1 MLGIENLSVKLGR
14 KKILDNFSCTFAPG
28 VHGLLGP
35 NGAGKTTLMRCILGL
50 YPQKKGG
57 ITVDGDKVQA
67 VKAGYLPQKFGLFP
81 GMTVREGLRY
91 LGNARKIPKE
101 ELEQSIESVIE
112 EVNLTDKIDKKIS
125 SLSGGMVR
133 RLGIAQAFLGKPD
146 ILIFDEPTA
155 GLDPEER
162 LRFKNFVKKNKEGR
176 TIIISTH
183 IVSDVENLCD
193 HVEIIDQG
201 VLKKQGSCDEIREFA
216 KGKVYGIPETE
227 FPETPG
233 TCFVQE
239 EYEEGHK
246 KMLRVLMPEGAPY
259 ETLPAEFEDGYLC
272 ILKGIL

>member
-1 MLGIENLSVKLGR
+1 MLNIENLSIKLGN
-14 KKILDNFSCTFAPG
+14 KKIIDNFSCLFEPG

-50 YPQKKGG
+50 YPQKKGD
-57 ITVDGDKVQA
+57 IFVDNEKVQI

-91 LGNARKIPKE
+91 LGNSKKLSKD
-101 ELEQSIESVIE
+101 ELEQSIEYVVE
-112 EVNLTDKIDKKIS
+112 GVNLIEKIDKKIS

-133 RLGIAQAFLGKPD
+133 RLGIAQAFLGNPD

-162 LRFKNFVKKNKEGR
+162 IRFKNFVKKNKEGH

-193 HVEIIDQG
+193 YVEIIDHG
-201 VLKKQGSCDEIREFA
+201 VLKKQGSCDEIRDFA
-216 KGKVYGIPETE
+216 KGKVYGISEE
-227 FPETPG
+227 AISEISAEYFLQG
-233 TCFVQE
+233 
-239 EYEEGHK
+239 EYEENHK
-246 KMLRVLMPEGAPY
+246 KMLRVLMHENKTY
-259 ETLPAEFEDGYLC
+259 EKLPAELEDGYLC
-272 ILKGIL
+272 ILKGIS